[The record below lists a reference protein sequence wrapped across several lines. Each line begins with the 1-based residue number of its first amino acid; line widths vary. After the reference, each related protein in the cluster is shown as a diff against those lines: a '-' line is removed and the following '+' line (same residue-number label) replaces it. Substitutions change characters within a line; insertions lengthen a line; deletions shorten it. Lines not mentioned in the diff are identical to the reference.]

1 VHHCHVKNQPRGV
14 AMIETVSSRLF
25 AIILSLL
32 AHAALM
38 AFLFLL
44 DPFAGD
50 GGRSRVRSQSERVL
64 VVELLPLDRNDGG
77 AVANQPLTPPELP
90 NEAVPAEMP
99 VRPPRHLTSSIP
111 DPLSPGGSQSVPA
124 ANAVREPG
132 QTTADLS
139 GATALQ
145 YRDILLAHIARY
157 RQYPEEARLGRKQ
170 GTAWVRFL
178 LDRDGRVLK
187 MWLERGSGIAV
198 LDSEAIAA
206 VRRAAP
212 LPAIPDSLPAQID
225 ITVPIE
231 FRIE

>member
-1 VHHCHVKNQPRGV
+1 
-14 AMIETVSSRLF
+14 MIETVSSRLF

-32 AHAALM
+32 AHAALF

-44 DPFAGD
+44 DPLTGD
-50 GGRSRVRSQSERVL
+50 GGRSRVRGQSEHVL
-64 VVELLPLDRNDGG
+64 VVELLPLDRTDSG
-77 AVANQPLTPPELP
+77 AIANQPLATPALP
-90 NEAVPAEMP
+90 SDAAPTQAPVP
-99 VRPPRHLTSSIP
+99 PPRDRTSSIP
-111 DPLSPGGSQSVPA
+111 DPLSPGGSHSVPA
-124 ANAVREPG
+124 ATAARDPG
-132 QTTADLS
+132 QTAADLS
-139 GATALQ
+139 GAAALQ

-157 RQYPEEARLGRKQ
+157 RQYPEDARLGRKE

-187 MWLERGSGIAV
+187 MWLERGSGTTV
-198 LDSEAIAA
+198 LDTEAMAA

-212 LPAIPDSLPAQID
+212 LPAIPESLPAQID